1 MQGDSARR
9 AYLLDGALAAA
20 ITAAV
25 AAAAWAASSPG
36 ALDLLLL
43 VTGSLALASTTAAP
57 PRAVLA
63 VTTLCLFGYVVLA
76 QPGSWAAF
84 PVVVA
89 VHAAARSGHR
99 AYGIGAGAAFLAGYT
114 GVLLASGPGAGRPSS
129 GRCSCSAGSSAPE
142 SPG

>member
-43 VTGSLALASTTAAP
+43 VTGSLALAGHRRA

-114 GVLLASGPGAGRPSS
+114 GVLFASGPGAGRPSS

-142 SPG
+142 SPD